1 MFPRRMIKMTPQQ
14 KRRKFFAQRLPVY
27 QKNPVLFAK
36 EVCGFEPDDWQ
47 RNVLMDMA
55 NFTKVSVR
63 SGHGV
68 GKTSVES
75 VTLLWF
81 LSCFRFP
88 KVIATAPTRQQLND
102 ILWSEVEKW
111 RSRSP
116 LLREILTWTKTYI
129 YMNGYEK
136 RWFAVAKT
144 ASEPENMQGFHE
156 ENMLIIVDEAS
167 GVEDDIM
174 EAILA
179 TLSGKNNKLLMCAN
193 PTRITGTFYD
203 SHNRDRGMYKCHRV
217 SSLDSSRTNKEN
229 IASFIRKYGEH
240 SNVVKVRVFGDFPEQ
255 EDDAFI
261 PLSLIE
267 QTVINEIDAKI
278 THISLGVDVARY
290 GDDETVIATNVGGKI
305 EIPTIRHGQS
315 LMTTVGDIVIMY
327 RKLVEE
333 YPEYTGVITANIDDT
348 GLGGGVTDRLEE
360 VKIEQKLH
368 RLEIVPVNFGCKP
381 PQDGSEDHY
390 NDIATYMWATV
401 KSEMQNKTISI
412 PNDEE
417 LVAQFSVRK
426 YSITSQGKIML
437 ESKKDM
443 KARSIKSPDRADA
456 VALSCYSQNK
466 IYVSFLD
473 RVDAVIIPREAVTSM
488 HIAQISIGVSISN
501 SVHGTSMVATGI
513 VADHKKV
520 VVLASC
526 TFTGEIETNTLG
538 RRFFEF
544 CSSVQKYGALSYAY
558 CDAKERFLFKCIKE
572 SAKVFSVPVTVRA
585 AVNDDVNNRIRLT
598 TRLME
603 QNRLFMTEECDSLV
617 KAFSYAKWSEK
628 ASNETRVDS
637 GDTATLNAFEYT
649 IERDSTKF
657 LRGEDR

>member
-1 MFPRRMIKMTPQQ
+1 MAKTAQQ
-14 KRRKFFAQRLPVY
+14 KRREFFANRLPIY

-36 EVCGFEPDDWQ
+36 EVCSFVPDPWQ
-47 RNVLMDMA
+47 EAVLMDIG
-55 NFTKVSVR
+55 NSPKVSVR

-68 GKTSVES
+68 GKTGVEA

-116 LLREILTWTKTYI
+116 LLKEILTWTKTYV
-129 YMNGYEK
+129 YMKGYEK

-174 EAILA
+174 EAVLA

-193 PTRITGTFYD
+193 PTRTTGTFYD

-217 SSLDSSRTNKEN
+217 SSLDSTRTNKEN

-240 SNVVKVRVFGDFPEQ
+240 SNVVKVRVYGDFPAQ
-255 EDDAFI
+255 EDDTFI

-267 QTVINEIDAKI
+267 QTTLNELEIEKINRV
-278 THISLGVDVARY
+278 SLGVDVARY
-290 GDDETVIATNVGGKI
+290 GDDETIIASNIGGKI
-305 EIPTIRHGQS
+305 EIPVIRHGQS
-315 LMTTVGDIVIMY
+315 LMTTVGDIVMQYKQI
-327 RKLVEE
+327 VND
-333 YPEYTGVITANIDDT
+333 YPQYTGVITVNIDDT

-360 VKIEQKLH
+360 VKTEQ
-368 RLEIVPVNFGCKP
+368 RLRRMEIVPVNFGNKP
-381 PQDGSEDHY
+381 PQDGSEEHY
-390 NDIATYMWATV
+390 QDISTYMWATV
-401 KSEMQNKTISI
+401 KAEMENKEISV

-443 KARSIKSPDRADA
+443 KARGIKSPDRADA
-456 VALSCYSQNK
+456 VALSCYTQNK
-466 IYVSFLD
+466 VYNSFID
-473 RVDAVIIPREAVTSM
+473 KTEAVVIPRDAVKVM
-488 HIAQISIGVSISN
+488 QIAQVNIGISIGS
-501 SVHGTSMVATGI
+501 SVRGTSMVATAIIAG
-513 VADHKKV
+513 HKKA
-520 VVLASC
+520 VVLAS
-526 TFTGEIETNTLG
+526 TKYEGEVETDALG
-538 RRFFEF
+538 KRFDEF
-544 CSSVQKYGALSYAY
+544 CKMIQQQYGKLDYAY
-558 CDAKERFLFKCIKE
+558 CDAKEVFLFKCIRDAADKYRI
-572 SAKVFSVPVTVRA
+572 PITVRSA
-585 AVNDDVNNRIRLT
+585 ANDDVNNRIRLT
-598 TRLME
+598 TRLLT
-603 QNRLFMTEECDSLV
+603 QNRLFLTEDCETLARAFTTAVWTEKKTADSRSDV
-617 KAFSYAKWSEK
+617 SD
-628 ASNETRVDS
+628 V
-637 GDTATLNAFEYT
+637 GTLNAFEYT
-649 IERDSTKF
+649 IEREGARF
-657 LRGEDR
+657 IAER